1 MSLKPLETNI
11 LNKKENITS
20 INNDY
25 NIGYQT
31 LMKSIDSAKNTS
43 INLSNKK
50 TSISFDINTIS
61 REISTSL
68 LLSLV
73 EEYLHPID
81 KYNRIIISD
90 EIIKWKDQEKIT
102 FPSSVINKKI
112 DQFCIENQCG
122 ITTKEKK
129 EIFNVIS
136 EKYKINTD
144 IKSAQ
149 SSIVQMLLNDNEIT
163 KKIDSLEICKEDN
176 VQDLKNKYLKSKYLR
191 NKYLK
196 NKNEENQMNRNYLIA
211 EAKGAIY
218 NKMAKAIYNT
228 LFYNDKHHPINFT
241 NLAKDTYDLTEKIIK
256 NKN

>member
-1 MSLKPLETNI
+1 
-11 LNKKENITS
+11 
-20 INNDY
+20 
-25 NIGYQT
+25 
-31 LMKSIDSAKNTS
+31 
-43 INLSNKK
+43 
-50 TSISFDINTIS
+50 
-61 REISTSL
+61 
-68 LLSLV
+68 
-73 EEYLHPID
+73 
-81 KYNRIIISD
+81 
-90 EIIKWKDQEKIT
+90 
-102 FPSSVINKKI
+102 
-112 DQFCIENQCG
+112 
-122 ITTKEKK
+122 
-129 EIFNVIS
+129 
-136 EKYKINTD
+136 
-144 IKSAQ
+144 
-149 SSIVQMLLNDNEIT
+149 MLLNDNEIT

>member
-176 VQDLKNKYLKSKYLR
+176 VQDLKNKYLKSKYL
-191 NKYLK
+191 K
-196 NKNEENQMNRNYLIA
+196 NKNEENQINRNYLIA

>member
-176 VQDLKNKYLKSKYLR
+176 VQDLKNKYLR